1 MGLDLAASGDV
12 VVCDSAVGVETYRP
26 GNRRPSSTIEVAC
39 GDISLAE
46 HDTLIYVVTGGSVVT
61 RYTYP
66 GGAPSQTLTG
76 FEMAAAVAVDK
87 SISD

>member
-1 MGLDLAASGDV
+1 
-12 VVCDSAVGVETYRP
+12 
-26 GNRRPSSTIEVAC
+26 
-39 GDISLAE
+39 
-46 HDTLIYVVTGGSVVT
+46 VVTGGSVVT